1 MTLPSASG
9 ARVSRAPARPSPA
22 TVVFDRDGTLLDFYD
37 MFHRFIV
44 DLHDAHGVAPPSRE
58 VILAYEYW
66 QTITSG
72 RLRIGDTVVRDRVD
86 EVVHRYMPHGR
97 LFPGTAEAVRDLG
110 AAGVRV
116 VLVSSWVGT
125 AATGELLERYGLRGA
140 FGAVLTRDDLAA
152 DASLATD
159 AECKTVLARR
169 ALAEVGHQP
178 GDALYLVGDTSAD
191 IASARMLG
199 ARAIG
204 VRTGNGSRL
213 AAVPDAGPDRLVACA
228 AEAAAV
234 ILREV
239 RAG

>member
-1 MTLPSASG
+1 MTLPGASG
-9 ARVSRAPARPSPA
+9 ARVSRAPAPASPT
-22 TVVFDRDGTLLDFYD
+22 TVVFDRDGTLLDFSD

-44 DLHDAHGVAPPSRE
+44 DLHRAQGMAPPSRE
-58 VILAYEYW
+58 AILAYEYW

-72 RLRIGDTVVRDRVD
+72 QLRIGNTVVRDHVD

-110 AAGVRV
+110 AAGVRL

-125 AATGELLERYGLRGA
+125 TATGQLLERYGLRGT
-140 FGAVLTRDDLAA
+140 FGAVLTREELAA
-152 DASLATD
+152 DASHATD
-159 AECKTVLARR
+159 AECKTALARR
-169 ALAEVGHQP
+169 ALAEVGHRP
-178 GDALYLVGDTSAD
+178 GDALYMVGDTPAD
-191 IASARMLG
+191 IASARVLG

-204 VRTGNGSRL
+204 VRTGNGGRL
-213 AAVPDAGPDRLVACA
+213 SSVPDAGPDRLVACA
-228 AEAAAV
+228 AEAAAL